1 MTGQLIM
8 AGKILI
14 VDDDPVQRRLLDA
27 MINKFGYR
35 TVLVES
41 GDEAMTLLSQNDTGA
56 FQLILLD
63 LVMPGLDGFG
73 VLEKIREMQIKI
85 PVIVQTAKAGIDTVV
100 NAVRSGAHD
109 FVVKPVSPERLK
121 ITIENALS
129 LGAMKAEVTRIRNSA
144 SGNLKFDDIISS
156 STNMQRVISM
166 GEKAARSNIPILIEG
181 ESGVGKELFAR
192 AIQGSSKRAKNNFI
206 TVNCGAMPENLI
218 ESILFGHEKG
228 AFTGATHRH
237 IGKFEEANGG
247 TLFLDEV
254 GELPLNTQ
262 VKLLRALQEGEVD
275 PIGAKRPVKTDFRL
289 ISATNRTLLEEIQMG
304 NFREDLYY
312 RLSVFP
318 ILIPSLGERMEEIP
332 ELARHFLARFAMEE
346 GRTHIKSINV
356 EALQLLSANNWPGNI
371 RQLENTIFRAVVLC
385 EGNELVPDDF
395 PQITVGNK
403 RVTISTVPGALNN
416 PMNLVDIPVEMATP
430 VPVESHQDIESHG
443 AVYPQENLHST
454 NLTTEEGEIKELDDI
469 EAEMIRFAVELYN
482 GNLSEVAKRL
492 GIGRSTLYRRLKELG
507 IEYEQS
513 GMPASSKTG

>member
-1 MTGQLIM
+1 MVGN
-8 AGKILI
+8 ILI

-27 MINKFGYR
+27 MITKFGYR
-35 TVLVES
+35 TVSVES
-41 GDEAMTLLSQNDTGA
+41 GDEAMTLLSKKDTGG

-73 VLEKIREMQIKI
+73 VLDKIREMQIKI

-100 NAVRSGAHD
+100 NAVRKGAHD

-144 SGNLKFDDIISS
+144 SGSLRFDDIISS
-156 STNMQRVISM
+156 SGNMQRVISM
-166 GEKAARSNIPILIEG
+166 GEKAAGSNIPILIEG
-181 ESGVGKELFAR
+181 ESGVGKELIAR
-192 AIQGSSKRAKNNFI
+192 AIQGSSKRSKNKFI

-218 ESILFGHEKG
+218 ESVLFGHEKG

-237 IGKFEEANGG
+237 IGKFEEADGG

-275 PIGAKRPVKTDFRL
+275 PIGAKRPVRTDFRL
-289 ISATNRTLLEEIQMG
+289 ISATNRTLLEEIQKG

-318 ILIPSLGERMEEIP
+318 ILIPSLRERMEEIP
-332 ELARHFLARFAMEE
+332 ELARHFLARFSMEE
-346 GRTHIKSINV
+346 GRTHIKSISV

-403 RVTISTVPGALNN
+403 SVAQNTVPVVPKIQKNSVVSPA
-416 PMNLVDIPVEMATP
+416 EMTTP
-430 VPVESHQDIESHG
+430 VHVETRSDIISHDT
-443 AVYPQENLHST
+443 AYPQENLHST

-513 GMPASSKTG
+513 GVPVSSKTA

>member
-1 MTGQLIM
+1 M

-27 MINKFGYR
+27 MISKFGYR
-35 TVLVES
+35 TVLAES
-41 GDEAMTLLSQNDTGA
+41 GDQAITLLSQNEKSA

-73 VLEKIREMQIKI
+73 VLEKMREMQIKI

-100 NAVRSGAHD
+100 NAVRGGAHD
-109 FVVKPVSPERLK
+109 FIVKPVSPERLK
-121 ITIENALS
+121 ITVENALS

-144 SGNLKFDDIISS
+144 SGRLKFDDIISS
-156 STNMQRVISM
+156 SANMQRVVAM

-218 ESILFGHEKG
+218 ESVLFGHEKG
-228 AFTGATHRH
+228 AFTGATDRH

-289 ISATNRTLLEEIQMG
+289 ISATNRTLLEEIEKG

-318 ILIPSLGERMEEIP
+318 IVIPSLAERMEEIP

-346 GRTHIKSINV
+346 GRTHIKSINA
-356 EALQLLSANNWPGNI
+356 EAMQLLSANKWPGNI

-395 PQITVGNK
+395 PQIKLDRQTTRKG
-403 RVTISTVPGALNN
+403 TVPATSDNRVHSGDAPDTSGCVPSGKSVRNDEAMSQPENFAL
-416 PMNLVDIPVEMATP
+416 
-430 VPVESHQDIESHG
+430 
-443 AVYPQENLHST
+443 T
-454 NLTTEEGEIKELDDI
+454 NLTTEAGEIKELDDI

-482 GNLSEVAKRL
+482 GKLSEVAKRL

-507 IEYEQS
+507 IEVEQS
-513 GMPASSKTG
+513 SVPASSKTG

>member
-1 MTGQLIM
+1 M

-41 GDEAMTLLSQNDTGA
+41 GDEAMTLLSQGDGGA

-73 VLEKIREMQIKI
+73 VLEKIREMQIKV
-85 PVIVQTAKAGIDTVV
+85 PVIVQTAKAGIETVV

-129 LGAMKAEVTRIRNSA
+129 LDAMKAEVTRIRNSA
-144 SGNLKFDDIISS
+144 SGSLKFDDIISS
-156 STNMQRVISM
+156 STNMQHVISL
-166 GEKAARSNIPILIEG
+166 GEKAARTNIPILIEG

-192 AIQGSSKRAKNNFI
+192 AIQGSSSRSKNNFI

-218 ESILFGHEKG
+218 ESVLFGHEKG

-289 ISATNRTLLEEIQMG
+289 ISATNRTLLEEIEKG

-318 ILIPSLGERMEEIP
+318 ILVPSLRERMNEIP
-332 ELARHFLARFAMEE
+332 ELARHFLARFTLEE
-346 GRTHIKSINV
+346 GRTHIKSISV

-385 EGNELVPDDF
+385 EGTELVPDDF
-395 PQITVGNK
+395 PQVTSSHK
-403 RVTISTVPGALNN
+403 RIAANFVPDTKN
-416 PMNLVDIPVEMATP
+416 PVNLVETPVEMITP
-430 VPVESHQDIESHG
+430 APDDTHPDINSHG
-443 AVYPQENLHST
+443 AAYPQENFYST

-482 GNLSEVAKRL
+482 GKLSEVAKRL

-513 GMPASSKTG
+513 GIPVSSKTG